1 MTCSNKPKG
10 IISIVALII
19 FSLLMLFALIIN
31 LIVYDTY
38 QIIKNTNNFFTARDV
53 TSSVSE
59 YLKAE
64 IEGYNVGFNLGPII
78 CLYENGEADE
88 SNEEIREELK
98 GDELAGV
105 KLVSQRSSDESYHI
119 SVRRLANQGLSPYL
133 NWVVMV

>member
-64 IEGYNVGFNLGPII
+64 IVLTDIINTNV
-78 CLYENGEADE
+78 
-88 SNEEIREELK
+88 NEEMITSAIFEIAKIFESRITVETSRLPLSGFYRE
-98 GDELAGV
+98 
-105 KLVSQRSSDESYHI
+105 
-119 SVRRLANQGLSPYL
+119 NPFFTSPTYFE
-133 NWVVMV
+133 